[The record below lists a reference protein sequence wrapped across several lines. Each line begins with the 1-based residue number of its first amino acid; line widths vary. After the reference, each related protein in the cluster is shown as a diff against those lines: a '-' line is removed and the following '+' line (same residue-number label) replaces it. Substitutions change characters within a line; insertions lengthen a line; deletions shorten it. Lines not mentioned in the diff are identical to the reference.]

1 MAAFEDSSFSL
12 ERFTGLV
19 RLFPLPNL
27 VMFPHV
33 LQPLHVFE
41 PRYREMLQDA
51 LADDQLIAMAL
62 LSPGWEADY
71 EGRPPISPMACLGRI
86 ISHHQLEDGSYN
98 VLLLG
103 IERVRLIREL
113 EPSKSFREAEVQV
126 CEDFYPP
133 EAAAQRAAL
142 HRALGKSLLK
152 ALPLVP
158 QAREQLDQLMAAD
171 LPLGVLA
178 DIISYLLDID
188 LREKESLLAECDVHV
203 RAKKLLLHLK
213 ATAGDAAASRQSA
226 VRFPPDFS
234 PN

>member
-12 ERFTGLV
+12 ERFTGMV

-41 PRYREMLQDA
+41 PRYRAMLEEA
-51 LADDQLIAMAL
+51 LADDRLIAMAVL
-62 LSPGWEADY
+62 NPGWEADY

-113 EPSKSFREAEVQV
+113 EPTKSFREAEVEV

-142 HRALGKSLLK
+142 HRKLGSSLLK

-188 LREKESLLAECDVHV
+188 RKEKESLLWECDVHV
-203 RAKKLLLHLK
+203 RVKKLLKHLK
-213 ATAGDAAASRQSA
+213 AAAGDAAASRQSA
-226 VRFPPDFS
+226 APFPPDFS